1 MPEHSTFD
9 PTGAAFDPDRF
20 EARLHGLEA
29 SEAFVFSAAE
39 VPEHFV
45 RASVLICFWR
55 EAADVRVLM
64 TRRAATLRGHP
75 GQMSFPGGKLE
86 AGEDW
91 SDGALRETEEEVG
104 IPRETVRVLGRLDD
118 AWSGSGHWLVPIVG
132 WLDAPPRFQINP
144 DEVESL
150 HTPGIRELLLPSAYS
165 REAADLDGDRY
176 YNSTLRWSGGHVFGL
191 STDLLIEALERGL
204 GRSSHPGP
212 ERLSSLRSWLR
223 MKAKQ
228 QLADG

>member
-1 MPEHSTFD
+1 MPTHSPFD
-9 PTGAAFDPDRF
+9 PAGAVFDPDRF
-20 EARLHGLEA
+20 EAQLRGLDS
-29 SEAFVFSAAE
+29 SEAFVFGTDE
-39 VPEHFV
+39 VPAHFV
-45 RASVLICFWR
+45 RASVLICFWQDA
-55 EAADVRVLM
+55 EDVRVLM

-91 SDGALRETEEEVG
+91 SGGALRETEEEVG

-132 WLDAPPRFQINP
+132 WLDAPPRFRINP

-150 HTPGIRELLLPSAYS
+150 HTPGVRELLAPSAYS

-176 YNSTLRWSGGHVFGL
+176 YNATLRWSDGQVFGL

-204 GRSSHPGP
+204 GRDAHPGP
-212 ERLSSLRSWLR
+212 ERLNSLRSWLR
-223 MKAKQ
+223 MKAKSNP
-228 QLADG
+228 A